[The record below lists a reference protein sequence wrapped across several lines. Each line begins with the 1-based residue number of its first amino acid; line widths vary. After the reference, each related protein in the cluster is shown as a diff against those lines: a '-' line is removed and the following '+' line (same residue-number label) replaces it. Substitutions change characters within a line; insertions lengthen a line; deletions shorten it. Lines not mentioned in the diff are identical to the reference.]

1 MCEDCTVDV
10 PTLAVYL
17 TQVTIDQQWE
27 DMDFPNRPLKKNVKP
42 STLAAFE
49 TSKQEHRN
57 RAAQRQN
64 EAPAV
69 FVLDT
74 VYHVLLKEDKQYFLK
89 IKPLQ

>member
-27 DMDFPNRPLKKNVKP
+27 YMDFPNRPLKKNVKP

-49 TSKQEHRN
+49 TSKQE
-57 RAAQRQN
+57 RQN

-74 VYHVLLKEDKQYFLK
+74 VYHVLLFFDSRNAFRVTVRKT
-89 IKPLQ
+89 